1 MSTPADVLAE
11 QVCAGLRES
20 IESLRAIQR
29 EAAADLYAGVHAQA
43 GGRLKAL
50 FSGWS
55 EFLQAVRQV
64 LPSLDPARGAKAE
77 RVFGQ
82 TASVLSRLHQAL
94 SRRDWV
100 ETADLLTLEGE
111 GLLEAWSESLAGPPA
126 PGGQ

>member
-20 IESLRAIQR
+20 LEGLRAIQR
-29 EAAADLYAGVHAQA
+29 DAAGDLYAGVHAQA
-43 GGRLKAL
+43 GTRLKAL

-64 LPSLDPARGAKAE
+64 LPSLDTTRGERAE
-77 RVFGQ
+77 QAFAQ
-82 TASVLSRLHQAL
+82 TASVLSRIHQAL

-111 GLLEAWSESLAGPPA
+111 GLLDAWSVSLAGPAA
-126 PGGQ
+126 PTGQ